1 MTTTALVWFV
11 IGLLTLV
18 AVLALLI
25 ALVRHVMLL
34 GRAARRFQE
43 EVTPIAE
50 DISAMSDRAS
60 NRPKALSRRRL
71 RSGR

>member
-1 MTTTALVWFV
+1 VTTTALVWFV
-11 IGLLTLV
+11 IGLLTIV

-25 ALVRHVMLL
+25 SLIRHLMVL

-50 DISAMSDRAS
+50 DISALSDRAS
-60 NRPKALSRRRL
+60 NRSRGLSRGS

>member
-1 MTTTALVWFV
+1 MTTTALVWFI
-11 IGLLTLV
+11 IGLATVV

-25 ALVRHVMLL
+25 ALIRHLMVL

-50 DISAMSDRAS
+50 DISALSERAS
-60 NRPKALSRRRL
+60 NRSRGLSRSP

>member
-1 MTTTALVWFV
+1 MTTTALVWFL
-11 IGLLTLV
+11 IGLLTIV

-25 ALVRHVMLL
+25 PLIRHLMVL

-50 DISAMSDRAS
+50 DISASSDRAS
-60 NRPKALSRRRL
+60 NRPKGPSRGPS
-71 RSGR
+71 SGR

>member
-11 IGLLTLV
+11 IGLLTIV

-25 ALVRHVMLL
+25 PLVRHLMLL

-60 NRPKALSRRRL
+60 NRPKALSRRL
-71 RSGR
+71 SGR